1 MDYLV
6 DSNILL
12 RIANMNDSQRELT
25 DQAIDKL
32 TDKGEKLYIVPQCCY
47 EFWAVSTRPSTARSG
62 LGLSPMEADFEL
74 EKLLSTFTLLRD
86 QPILFDVW
94 RELVDKYGVSG
105 VNAHDARL
113 VAAMKVQGLS
123 HLLTFNTV
131 DFARYSKS

>member
-47 EFWAVSTRPSTARSG
+47 EFGAVSTRPTTARSG
-62 LGLSPMEADFEL
+62 LGLSP
-74 EKLLSTFTLLRD
+74 LS
-86 QPILFDVW
+86 
-94 RELVDKYGVSG
+94 VS
-105 VNAHDARL
+105 
-113 VAAMKVQGLS
+113 LS
-123 HLLTFNTV
+123 M
-131 DFARYSKS
+131 A